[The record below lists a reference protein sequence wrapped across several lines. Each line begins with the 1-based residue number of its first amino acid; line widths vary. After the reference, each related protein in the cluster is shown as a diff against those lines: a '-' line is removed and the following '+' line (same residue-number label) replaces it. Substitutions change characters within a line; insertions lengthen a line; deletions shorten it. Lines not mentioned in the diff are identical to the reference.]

1 MLIILLFLIQNTV
14 GKVIVP
20 TVPPQPENIVILTLN
35 GTSRST
41 LSTDLA
47 SSLSVDPQAVVIVKY
62 QEYTSG
68 VVSSSIAV
76 KDGYLGYLDTD
87 LVIDRLH
94 SSTLPIISLQKEVD
108 SHEAAPVSNGTL
120 WSNTWFVLF
129 IAVLTGVVL
138 FILVVPPLYWFVV
151 KKRKRSEGE
160 LRKLDSLNPKRYDT
174 ISREG
179 SLQSRRKLA
188 PLTLTPFTAESDPS
202 DNDESPPGVKE
213 SLLSH
218 TSTLTPLQLRR
229 SVDNPAIL
237 YAEFS
242 NLPSNEESRFIK
254 KTSFKNRY
262 QGVLPNLHSR
272 VKINGHSNEP
282 VEGYIN
288 ANYIRGY
295 NGMPGVYIATQGPLK
310 HTVNDFWRMIWQE
323 KSTTIVMITKLQEK
337 GRNKCVLYWPE
348 KVGQYGN
355 LSVTLRDT
363 TPYEGFN
370 VTSML
375 ISDGVTVRRICHMWM
390 WSWPDQGVPESARS
404 LLALLSCV
412 HSVWMCGQSPLVVH
426 CSAGLGRT
434 GCFIAADIGIQC
446 LKDKQTVDVL
456 NTVANMRM
464 DRGGMVQTLEQYE
477 FIHRSLLHHEMVVRN
492 RQRYKGLRRT
502 SFSHEGPPSD
512 LYASNRRMS
521 CSGASNNLDIS
532 TSLPTYITTVQ
543 PTLLT
548 STSCS
553 TSDIP
558 SPASPKPPS
567 LLQLS
572 KLMEKSSKRKIS
584 HLKRVS
590 AVDVPNYGSP
600 TEHSPPYKYQHTM
613 DESNESPEFVKTP
626 SSLKKSSFSLDLGM
640 RSHQNSV
647 SLDLGNLKERRELP
661 RSASEDPPDQAAYL
675 KSSSESN
682 GLYSSMESFSNG
694 VLTNSMP
701 SFIFDFDI
709 PECILSHKEDTSQP
723 NSPLILVGGGRSP

>member
-1 MLIILLFLIQNTV
+1 
-14 GKVIVP
+14 
-20 TVPPQPENIVILTLN
+20 
-35 GTSRST
+35 
-41 LSTDLA
+41 
-47 SSLSVDPQAVVIVKY
+47 
-62 QEYTSG
+62 
-68 VVSSSIAV
+68 
-76 KDGYLGYLDTD
+76 
-87 LVIDRLH
+87 
-94 SSTLPIISLQKEVD
+94 
-108 SHEAAPVSNGTL
+108 
-120 WSNTWFVLF
+120 
-129 IAVLTGVVL
+129 
-138 FILVVPPLYWFVV
+138 
-151 KKRKRSEGE
+151 
-160 LRKLDSLNPKRYDT
+160 
-174 ISREG
+174 
-179 SLQSRRKLA
+179 
-188 PLTLTPFTAESDPS
+188 
-202 DNDESPPGVKE
+202 
-213 SLLSH
+213 
-218 TSTLTPLQLRR
+218 
-229 SVDNPAIL
+229 
-237 YAEFS
+237 
-242 NLPSNEESRFIK
+242 
-254 KTSFKNRY
+254 
-262 QGVLPNLHSR
+262 
-272 VKINGHSNEP
+272 
-282 VEGYIN
+282 
-288 ANYIRGY
+288 
-295 NGMPGVYIATQGPLK
+295 
-310 HTVNDFWRMIWQE
+310 
-323 KSTTIVMITKLQEK
+323 
-337 GRNKCVLYWPE
+337 
-348 KVGQYGN
+348 
-355 LSVTLRDT
+355 
-363 TPYEGFN
+363 
-370 VTSML
+370 
-375 ISDGVTVRRICHMWM
+375 MWM